1 MLEPKIRECYSFDDV
16 LLEPAYADF
25 LPYEADVSTYLTK
38 NIKLNIPIVSAA
50 MDTVTEYKMAIAMA
64 RNGGIGI
71 IHRNM
76 TPEEQAREVELVK
89 KSESGMILKP
99 VTVMAEDSVEQAK
112 KLMDKYKISGLPVVK
127 EDDKLIGILTNRD
140 LRFIKKEDFKKPVS
154 MFMTSKHLIVAKEGI
169 SLEEATEILRQHKIE
184 KLPIVDDEG
193 RVKGLITI
201 KDIIKRIQ
209 YPEAVKDKYGRLMVG
224 AAIGTGPDTMHRLKL
239 LINAG
244 VDIIAVDT
252 AHGHSK
258 RVLEIIENI
267 KSKYPDLQVIGGN
280 VATKQATEDLIKAG
294 ADGVK
299 VGIGPG
305 SICTTRIV
313 SGVGIPQLSAVADCY
328 EVAKK
333 YDIPIIADGG
343 IRHSGD
349 IVKVLA
355 AGASSVMLG
364 SLLAGTDEAPG
375 EQIFY
380 QGRAYKVYRGMGS
393 LGAMMSRQSADR
405 YSQENLEKFVPEG
418 IEGRVPYKG
427 GVIDILYQ
435 LVGGIKAGMGYTG
448 NKNIKSLQENTRFVK
463 ITYAGYRESHVHDVT
478 ITKEAPNYSVEN

>member
-1 MLEPKIRECYSFDDV
+1 MLEHNLREYYSFDDV

-38 NIKLNIPIVSAA
+38 KIKLNIPIVSAA

-64 RNGGIGI
+64 RKGGIGI

-76 TPEEQAREVELVK
+76 TPEEQAKEVELVK

-99 VTVMAEDSVEQAK
+99 ITIKSTDTVQEAK
-112 KLMDKYKISGLPVVK
+112 RLMDKYKISGLPVV
-127 EDDKLIGILTNRD
+127 DDDGKLIGILTNRD
-140 LRFIKKEDFKKPVS
+140 LRFVKHQDFSKPIS
-154 MFMTSKHLIVAKEGI
+154 MFMTSKNLITAKEGI
-169 SLEEATEILRQHKIE
+169 SLEDATEILRAHKIE

-193 RVKGLITI
+193 KVKGLITI
-201 KDIIKRIQ
+201 KDIMKRIQ

-224 AAIGTGPDTMHRLKL
+224 AAIGTGPDTMYRLEL
-239 LINAG
+239 LVNAG
-244 VDIIAVDT
+244 VDVIAVDT

-258 RVLEIIENI
+258 RVLEVIEQI

-280 VATKQATEDLIKAG
+280 IATPKAVEDLIKAG
-294 ADGVK
+294 ADAVK

-313 SGVGIPQLSAVADCY
+313 SGVGVPQLSAVANCY

-349 IVKVLA
+349 IVKAIA

-364 SLLAGTDEAPG
+364 NLLAGTDEAPG
-375 EQIFY
+375 EHIFY

-393 LGAMMSRQSADR
+393 LGAMMSRRSADR

-427 GVIDILYQ
+427 SVIDVLYQ
-435 LVGGIKAGMGYTG
+435 LVGGLKSGMGYTG
-448 NKNIKSLQENTRFVK
+448 SPNIKALQENTRFIK
-463 ITYAGYRESHVHDVT
+463 ITQAGYRESHVHDVV
-478 ITKEAPNYSVEN
+478 ITKEAPNYSLEP

>member
-343 IRHSGD
+343 VRHSGD